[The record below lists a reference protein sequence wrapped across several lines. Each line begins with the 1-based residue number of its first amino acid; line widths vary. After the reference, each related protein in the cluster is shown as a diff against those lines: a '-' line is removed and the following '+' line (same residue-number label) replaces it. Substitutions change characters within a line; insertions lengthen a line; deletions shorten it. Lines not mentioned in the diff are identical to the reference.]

1 MLRPIVPLICLM
13 FLAGCG
19 GSRGQA
25 YMPLEKGN
33 KWTYSVRA
41 GFLSRVEDLSVTR
54 SISVADVQGWEVSGA
69 MGNSRLAWKG
79 QTLLVEDLPGT
90 RLSPAIPILLGES
103 VKTSAKWSGI
113 AKTLSGSREAT
124 ADIVQ
129 AKDTVTIGG
138 RTYETK
144 RSEITLRGLGAPI
157 ILTTWFNEGI
167 GMLRQEQR
175 VGDQLV
181 RSMEYLAGP

>member
-1 MLRPIVPLICLM
+1 
-13 FLAGCG
+13 
-19 GSRGQA
+19 
-25 YMPLEKGN
+25 
-33 KWTYSVRA
+33 VRA

-54 SISVADVQGWEVSGA
+54 SISVADVQGWEVSGS
-69 MGNSRLAWKG
+69 MGNSRLAWKDG
-79 QTLLVEDLPGT
+79 NLLIEDLPGT
-90 RLSPAIPILLGES
+90 RLSPAIPILFGNSDKAS
-103 VKTSAKWSGI
+103 VKWSGI

-124 ADIVQ
+124 AEIVQ
-129 AKDTVTIGG
+129 ANDTVTIGG

-144 RSEITLRGLGAPI
+144 RSEITLSGLGSPI
-157 ILTTWFNEGI
+157 LLTTWFNEGI